1 MSQGVRAARFAV
13 LVCEVRADGLWPV
26 LRYVDARR
34 ASVMKAPPMHV
45 EGPEKTMP
53 IALPAIRRCLEGMLD
68 GPFRGDVAA
77 MLEELVTAG
86 GILEGEVHHG
96 EHGDPQRDQEKNQD
110 KD

>member
-1 MSQGVRAARFAV
+1 MSDGVRAGRFAV

-26 LRYVDARR
+26 LRYADARR
-34 ASVMKAPPMHV
+34 ASVMKAPPMQV
-45 EGPEKTMP
+45 DGPEKTMP

-86 GILEGEVHHG
+86 GILEGG
-96 EHGDPQRDQEKNQD
+96 DQEKNQD